1 MENSYFISKEDW
13 SLHRKGEDDQRRHQQ
28 KIREAILNKLPE
40 LISNESLILSNG
52 KSKVHI
58 PIRSLEEYRFRYN
71 FNKQQHIGSG
81 QPTSKPGEKV
91 GDAPGEDWTDAE
103 IAIDD
108 IEPLLFASLELP
120 HLLPKPLEQLNQSDI
135 IFTDIRKSGIQSN
148 LDLKRT
154 LIETIRRHAKS
165 NQPKLQIKPDDLRFK
180 TWNDI
185 YKPHSNAVI
194 LAMMDTSGSMGQ
206 LEKYCA
212 RSFFFWMTRFLR
224 SKYEQ
229 VEIVFIAH
237 HTKAMVVTEEQ
248 FFSRGESG
256 GTICS
261 SAYELANSLVEKN
274 YPPEQYNIYPVHF
287 SDGDNLLSDNPKCV
301 TELKLLLN
309 RAAII
314 GYAEINPYSRT
325 STMMQAFRS
334 VNDARFLPIVIRDRN
349 EVYKALTHIFG
360 KK

>member
-1 MENSYFISKEDW
+1 MDNSYFISKEDW

-28 KIREAILNKLPE
+28 KIRDAIKSKLPE

-81 QPTSKPGEKV
+81 QPTTIPGDKV
-91 GDAPGEDWTDAE
+91 GDAPGEDWIDAE
-103 IAIDD
+103 IDIDD

-120 HLLPKPLEQLNQSDI
+120 HLLPKSPEQLKNTDI
-135 IFTDIRKSGIQSN
+135 TFTDVRKSGIQSN

-154 LIETIRRHAKS
+154 LLETIRRHAKS
-165 NQPKLQIKPDDLRFK
+165 NHPHLQIKPDDLRFK

-224 SKYEQ
+224 SKYEHVQ
-229 VEIVFIAH
+229 IVFIAH
-237 HTKAMVVTEEQ
+237 HTKAKVVTEEQ

-261 SAYELANSLVEKN
+261 SAYELANDLIEKN
-274 YPPEQYNIYPVHF
+274 FPPEQFNIYPVHF
-287 SDGDNLLSDNPKCV
+287 SDGDNLLSDNTKCV
-301 TELKLLLN
+301 SELQKLLH
-309 RAAII
+309 RTTII
-314 GYAEINPYSRT
+314 GYAEINPYNRT

-334 VNDARFLPIVIRDRN
+334 VKDERFLPVVIHDRN
-349 EVYKALTHIFG
+349 EVYKALTQIFG